1 MMTVYVMI
9 YRRVAAIMASLIF
22 AMVVPMNSDAVTHL
36 AALCSLHSCG
46 SARRGQAVSMSA
58 VRHSKLG
65 SSTSVAD
72 FRNVRLMSA
81 LGQKQT
87 FRETQAMVRPATILI
102 AVQ

>member
-1 MMTVYVMI
+1 MVDVYAMI
-9 YRRVAAIMASLIF
+9 YRPVAAIMASLIF

-36 AALCSLHSCG
+36 AALCSIHSCG

-58 VRHSKLG
+58 VCHCKLG

-81 LGQKQT
+81 LGQKRT
-87 FRETQAMVRPATILI
+87 SAHVRVMSALPPKADID
-102 AVQ
+102 